1 MAKKRDCPKEEKRE
15 KGKGKRG
22 RWTLHTQPSLMH
34 WNLVTRAFPSVIGFV
49 HPRRISSW
57 RTRNFI
63 DSSRSRVRSSPRDF
77 SLLIPLI
84 GEVYRWG
91 FVEKVYHPPGAK
103 IKVRDNL
110 MYRGWNV
117 GGIGKS
123 LARLLL
129 AMENLSGRNLL
140 AFGANVICS
149 FFFSFFFARDNGREI
164 SRYPFVFETINFYGN
179 IFQPVYSRCYPLSIA
194 LIDAQSFE
202 KWDFRTKK
210 NFRENIPS
218 SFWQRTRNV
227 ITRTLVLLFFFDD
240 LTHN

>member
-110 MYRGWNV
+110 MYRGWNWV
-117 GGIGKS
+117 GLGN
-123 LARLLL
+123 LLL
-129 AMENLSGRNLL
+129 ACFWRWKIYQVETCSLSGRTS
-140 AFGANVICS
+140 FVR
-149 FFFSFFFARDNGREI
+149 FFFF
-164 SRYPFVFETINFYGN
+164 
-179 IFQPVYSRCYPLSIA
+179 
-194 LIDAQSFE
+194 
-202 KWDFRTKK
+202 
-210 NFRENIPS
+210 
-218 SFWQRTRNV
+218 
-227 ITRTLVLLFFFDD
+227 LLC
-240 LTHN
+240 